1 MEAASN
7 FCTDRQEGMCCCFE
21 PVVNSPYNVSMHGVF
36 FYYFV
41 IDRRHKKYL
50 YMNNNNSIIL
60 FYMNNIS
67 LHKSCFCV
75 MLQNSLLLLFF
86 FIQLCA
92 SSVQSCLL
100 SAGFFVFFFH
110 HSTPSSITEGYC
122 TVLTRFLK
130 NAAVMRNFLLMFLLD
145 CLLAERKKCNRG
157 NKDYGTAEPKVSEL
171 EDVYFRLLPYF

>member
-7 FCTDRQEGMCCCFE
+7 FCTDRQEGIPCCFE
-21 PVVNSPYNVSMHGVF
+21 PVVNSSNNVSMHGVF

-41 IDRRHKKYL
+41 IDRSHKKYL

-75 MLQNSLLLLFF
+75 MLQNSLLLLFL

-92 SSVQSCLL
+92 SSVQSSLL
-100 SAGFFVFFFH
+100 SAGFFVFF
-110 HSTPSSITEGYC
+110 SP
-122 TVLTRFLK
+122 L
-130 NAAVMRNFLLMFLLD
+130 NAVIHNW
-145 CLLAERKKCNRG
+145 
-157 NKDYGTAEPKVSEL
+157 
-171 EDVYFRLLPYF
+171 RLLYRVDQISEECSSDEKLLVDVLVRLSVGREKEV